1 MSAGYIPKKL
11 VNDAVQEIADMI
23 DVESVRDSSGDTAGH
38 ISDYD
43 RGLADALAIITKHTE
58 GNI

>member
-1 MSAGYIPKKL
+1 MIAGYIPKKL
-11 VNDAVQEIADMI
+11 VDDAVQEIAEMI
-23 DVESVRDSSGDTAGH
+23 NIESIRDSSGDTAGY

-58 GNI
+58 GKQ